1 MASSVTEAH
10 LEAAL
15 SEFDQALQALDCPV
29 CADYLNEVRAQADLL
44 LDLYRKARILTERQM
59 AKRQEFET
67 METNAN
73 RMMGLP
79 ESTRPFPTSLQERTG
94 RSRLFGNGGL
104 GFRDMLRDRPRVAD
118 YLSFGGRS

>member
-1 MASSVTEAH
+1 MASSATEAH

-15 SEFDQALQALDCPV
+15 SEFDRALQALDCPV
-29 CADYLNEVRAQADLL
+29 CADYLSEVRAQADLL
-44 LDLYRKARILTERQM
+44 LDLYRKARTLTERQM
-59 AKRQEFET
+59 AKRQELET

-79 ESTRPFPTSLQERTG
+79 ESARPSRNSAAERPG
-94 RSRLFGNGGL
+94 RPRFLGNGGF

-118 YLSFGGRS
+118 YLNFGGRS

>member
-1 MASSVTEAH
+1 MASSATEAH

-59 AKRQEFET
+59 AKRQELET

-79 ESTRPFPTSLQERTG
+79 EPTRPSRSSAPERPG
-94 RSRLFGNGGL
+94 QPRFLGNGGL
-104 GFRDMLRDRPRVAD
+104 GLRDMLRDRPRIAD
-118 YLSFGGRS
+118 YLNFGGRS

>member
-1 MASSVTEAH
+1 MASSPTEAH

-29 CADYLNEVRAQADLL
+29 CAEYLSEVRAQADLL
-44 LDLYRKARILTERQM
+44 LDLYRKARTLTERQM
-59 AKRQEFET
+59 AKRMEFET
-67 METNAN
+67 MEMNAN

-79 ESTRPFPTSLQERTG
+79 ESTRPSRSSAPERPG
-94 RSRLFGNGGL
+94 RPRVLGNGGF

-118 YLSFGGRS
+118 YLNFGGRS

>member
-1 MASSVTEAH
+1 MASSATEAH

-29 CADYLNEVRAQADLL
+29 CADYLDEVRAQADLL
-44 LDLYRKARILTERQM
+44 LDLYRKARALTERQM
-59 AKRQEFET
+59 AMRQELAT

-79 ESTRPFPTSLQERTG
+79 ESARPSRNSAPELRG
-94 RSRLFGNGGL
+94 RPRFLGNGGL
-104 GFRDMLRDRPRVAD
+104 GVRDMLRDRPRVAD
-118 YLSFGGRS
+118 YLNFGGRS

>member
-1 MASSVTEAH
+1 MASSATEAH
-10 LEAAL
+10 LETAL

-44 LDLYRKARILTERQM
+44 LDLYRKARTLTERQM
-59 AKRQEFET
+59 AKREEFET

-79 ESTRPFPTSLQERTG
+79 ESTRPSRSSLRQWEG
-94 RSRLFGNGGL
+94 RSRFLGNGGL
-104 GFRDMLRDRPRVAD
+104 GFWDMLRDRPRVAD
-118 YLSFGGRS
+118 FLSFGGRS

>member
-1 MASSVTEAH
+1 MASSATEAH

-44 LDLYRKARILTERQM
+44 LDLYRKARLLTERQM

-79 ESTRPFPTSLQERTG
+79 ESTRPSRSYSPERPG
-94 RSRLFGNGGL
+94 RPRFLGNGGF

-118 YLSFGGRS
+118 YLNFGGRS

>member
-1 MASSVTEAH
+1 MASSATEAH

-15 SEFDQALQALDCPV
+15 SEFDHALQALDCPV

-73 RMMGLP
+73 RMMDLP
-79 ESTRPFPTSLQERTG
+79 ESARPLRSPAPERPG
-94 RSRLFGNGGL
+94 RPRFLGNGGF

-118 YLSFGGRS
+118 YLNFGGRS

>member
-1 MASSVTEAH
+1 MASSATEAH

-15 SEFDQALQALDCPV
+15 SEFDRALQALDCPV
-29 CADYLNEVRAQADLL
+29 CADYMSEVRAQADLL
-44 LDLYRKARILTERQM
+44 LDLYRKARILTERQI

-67 METNAN
+67 METKAN

-79 ESTRPFPTSLQERTG
+79 ESTRPSRSSMSERTE
-94 RSRLFGNGGL
+94 RSRFLGNGGF

-118 YLSFGGRS
+118 YLNFGGRS

>member
-1 MASSVTEAH
+1 
-10 LEAAL
+10 
-15 SEFDQALQALDCPV
+15 
-29 CADYLNEVRAQADLL
+29 
-44 LDLYRKARILTERQM
+44 M

-79 ESTRPFPTSLQERTG
+79 ESTRPSRTSLRERAG
-94 RSRLFGNGGL
+94 GSRFFGNGGF

-118 YLSFGGRS
+118 YLNFGGRS